1 MPKVGDKHFSYSESG
16 KRAARKHAQ
25 ETGQKVD
32 YGSAFKMKGSQA
44 KLGMIQG
51 TSGYRSALKQK
62 KAENVFDYDT
72 TLHEKKAKGTKIFDY
87 DTTIHEQQSSGK
99 DKVQKQKKSTHARL
113 KEWLMT
119 ERGFN
124 QADAD
129 RMIKEGAY
137 TEKDLPKGD
146 VPAEP
151 KGKSPAKQMRRKE
164 GDATITEA
172 DRMEDTVD
180 SPAKQTK
187 SGRGNI
193 FTRKGRNQMR
203 INKLHRLDKKI
214 DEEAKKHNLTSDDE
228 GKTTPKMKKT
238 NKLLKK
244 KGKVYDRLVKYG
256 GEAAEDAYWEGRDDY
271 VKD

>member
-1 MPKVGDKHFSYSESG
+1 MPKVGGKHFSYSESG

-32 YGSAFKMKGSQA
+32 YGSAFKMKGSPA

-99 DKVQKQKKSTHARL
+99 DKVQKQKKSTHAKL

-151 KGKSPAKQMRRKE
+151 KGKSPAKQTKE

-193 FTRKGRNQMR
+193 FTKKGRNQRLM
-203 INKLHRLDKKI
+203 NKAAKTKKELDELI
-214 DEEAKKHNLTSDDE
+214 DTKGYDVTGRGDEDE
-228 GKTTPKMKKT
+228 GFYIGGGDKTDDKSLKRTK
-238 NKLLKK
+238 KLLKREHKQTAKLK
-244 KGKVYDRLVKYG
+244 KRGL
-256 GEAAEDAYWEGRDDY
+256 A
-271 VKD
+271 